1 VVPHATDAALVV
13 ASHGTDEEAAL
24 ARALEAGVG
33 YVGLVASRRRG
44 AAVREALAVPDALRA
59 LVHTPAGLDI
69 GARTPAE
76 IAVSIL
82 AQIVAERTAGA
93 RPQPAE
99 PAPLAITT
107 PATATDPVCGM
118 EVVAAEATVH
128 LDDDDDDDDGGG
140 RVYFCSE
147 GCRSTYAADP
157 LRRAAK

>member
-1 VVPHATDAALVV
+1 
-13 ASHGTDEEAAL
+13 
-24 ARALEAGVG
+24 VG

-44 AAVREALAVPDALRA
+44 AAVREALDVPDALGA

-82 AQIVAERTAGA
+82 AQVVAERTAAPAGA
-93 RPQPAE
+93 RPQAPE
-99 PAPLAITT
+99 PPGLAITR

-128 LDDDDDDDDGGG
+128 LDEGAR
-140 RVYFCSE
+140 RVYFCCE

-157 LRRAAK
+157 LRHAGE